1 MLTNA
6 TLGQQPLT
14 RNHLWLGHEP
24 GCVQKPAQK
33 CARKDGTE
41 SWPISNAVAVGC
53 CSMDLECF
61 QAWIFWNRWRGR
73 KGSEGPHTPPH
84 WLLHPWPARV
94 FPAHAVALCCK
105 QTLNHLLLKAGRAK
119 KKKKRKSN
127 PIPCALLL
135 QFTSLSSQV
144 GFGFVGLNAYMNSLC
159 VCVCTRVQ
167 VSQSE

>member
-119 KKKKRKSN
+119 KKKEKKIK
-127 PIPCALLL
+127 P
-135 QFTSLSSQV
+135 
-144 GFGFVGLNAYMNSLC
+144 NS
-159 VCVCTRVQ
+159 VCTIVA
-167 VSQSE
+167 VYLSELTGGFRLCWTECLYE